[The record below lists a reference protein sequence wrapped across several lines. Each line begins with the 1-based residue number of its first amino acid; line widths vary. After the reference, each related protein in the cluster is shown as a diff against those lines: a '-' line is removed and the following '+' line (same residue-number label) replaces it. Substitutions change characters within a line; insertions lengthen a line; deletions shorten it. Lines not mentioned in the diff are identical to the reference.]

1 MNNTTT
7 NALPDAATQDA
18 LKRRWQLDN
27 IQPAAVLELLP
38 RMDRVM
44 IALRGEGFLHERLGV
59 VASVTLENGDIVIKG
74 EQQDVRLP
82 DGAIVRT
89 VLDISTEMRGK
100 LYPRLEFLDADDQR
114 ILSVTGLEGVA
125 PINAALAD
133 IPRQMLDPAPAVR
146 RSDDPAPEI
155 APDDPG
161 LTLLERLSEAGARVQ
176 IRALNG
182 GAMQRWNGVI
192 EEVMP
197 MGGHINVITSG
208 FHLHLAAGTVAHWE
222 NNEGVHR
229 AMDKNARPIGLEV
242 DAP

>member
-1 MNNTTT
+1 MSNDTTT
-7 NALPDAATQDA
+7 TLPDAATQDA
-18 LKRRWQLDN
+18 LTGRWQLDD

-44 IALRGEGFLHERLGV
+44 IAVRGVGFLHERLGV

-82 DGAIVRT
+82 EGAVLRT

-100 LYPRLEFLDADDQR
+100 LYPRLEFLGPDDQR

-133 IPRQMLDPAPAVR
+133 IPRQVLDPAPAVE

-161 LTLLERLSEAGARVQ
+161 LTLLEHLSEAGAQVQ

-182 GAMQRWNGVI
+182 GAVQRWDGVI
-192 EEVMP
+192 EKIMP

-208 FHLHLAAGTVAHWE
+208 FHLHLAAGTVAHWDTDK
-222 NNEGVHR
+222 GVHR

-242 DAP
+242 ETP